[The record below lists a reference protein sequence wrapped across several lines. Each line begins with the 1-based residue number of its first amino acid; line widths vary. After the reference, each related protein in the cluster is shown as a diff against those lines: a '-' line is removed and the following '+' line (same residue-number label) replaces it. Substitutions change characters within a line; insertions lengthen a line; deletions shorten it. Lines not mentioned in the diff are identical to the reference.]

1 MKNFVRYFLH
11 CCKDQEEKGRD
22 QDLGIDDDD
31 VERVAKKDGSC
42 KSNSF
47 DEPDKEKT
55 PECDVTDIK
64 DQKTLKVKPSR
75 PSIIL
80 SMDGS
85 HHHVV
90 LYEDKALNK
99 KKKSKHK
106 KKKKKQPKN

>member
-1 MKNFVRYFLH
+1 MKNFFRFVLH
-11 CCKDQEEKGRD
+11 CCKDQEDKGREH
-22 QDLGIDDDD
+22 DLALGADE
-31 VERVAKKDGSC
+31 VERVVKKDEIFR
-42 KSNSF
+42 SNSF

-55 PECDVTDIK
+55 PECDITDVK
-64 DQKTLKVKPSR
+64 DQKTLKVKGSR

>member
-1 MKNFVRYFLH
+1 MKAFINFFLH
-11 CCKDQEEKGRD
+11 CCKGNDEKKNPDSSGLVMD
-22 QDLGIDDDD
+22 E
-31 VERVAKKDGSC
+31 VERVEKKSELLKKD
-42 KSNSF
+42 SF

-64 DQKTLKVKPSR
+64 DGRFLKVKGDR

-85 HHHVV
+85 EHHVV
-90 LYEDKALNK
+90 LYEDKGMSK

-106 KKKKKQPKN
+106 KKRKKQPKN